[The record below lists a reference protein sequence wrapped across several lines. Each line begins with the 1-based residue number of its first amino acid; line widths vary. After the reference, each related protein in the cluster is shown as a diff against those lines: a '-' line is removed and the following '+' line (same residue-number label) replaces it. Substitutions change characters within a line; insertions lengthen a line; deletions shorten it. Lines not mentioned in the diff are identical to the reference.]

1 VKLTAHVDNG
11 GKLDSHDD
19 VPEDFRQALY
29 LEAQQKLERASN
41 KTNNQLALNA
51 PYPININLLPAQ
63 GTGTHE
69 SVIATSPSR
78 PAPSSK
84 RVKITGPR
92 DAAVKEYCE

>member
-1 VKLTAHVDNG
+1 VDNG

-19 VPEDFRQALY
+19 VLEDIQQALY
-29 LEAQQKLERASN
+29 LEAQQKLKRALN

-69 SVIATSPSR
+69 SVIATSPPR

-84 RVKITGPR
+84 RVKITRPR
-92 DAAVKEYCE
+92 DAAVKEYYK